1 MASTDMKDTDMD
13 VLPLAARVPLVVLF
27 LATGLEPSWIIGLP
41 STIARHISALSGY
54 LIRICNAAGT
64 LAVTAGL
71 QIWVV
76 GLLLAT
82 ACVVAAIP
90 LDLMNNL
97 ELAGGFL
104 LLAAYGLSSLM
115 VQRIRLQAAA
125 IKIQSNHQNR
135 SIKR

>member
-1 MASTDMKDTDMD
+1 MANIDMKDTDMD

-41 STIARHISALSGY
+41 GTIGRHMAALSGH
-54 LIRICNAAGT
+54 LIRICNATGT
-64 LAVTAGL
+64 LAVPAVF
-71 QIWVV
+71 QIGIV

-82 ACVVAAIP
+82 ACVVAAIS
-90 LDLMNNL
+90 LDLMNHL
-97 ELAGGFL
+97 GLVGGLL
-104 LLAAYGLSSLM
+104 LLAAYGVSSLM
-115 VQRIRLQAAA
+115 VQRIKLQAAA